1 MRLSSRALAMLAAAA
16 LPLALAS
23 CSPGSSSASS
33 ASSADAS
40 ATPAPAKPKDPN
52 SGLLTGTQLK
62 KALATASYFP
72 AGYAADPS
80 LARDTG
86 DTYQAPTT
94 KSAANPHC
102 AGLGA
107 TSWISVTG
115 VEGVSFAQDSHIN
128 KNTSVEL
135 DQEIDVYR
143 GTTATD
149 VMKDVVKVVAE
160 CPSYTD
166 SDTHS
171 TVKVT
176 GASTVGLG
184 DEAYTITLTD
194 SAWETGTTLIA
205 ARAGTAVVSVLS
217 TDGSDNGATSAKK
230 LADHVLASVKS
241 MSGSAGQ
248 S

>member
-1 MRLSSRALAMLAAAA
+1 MRLSSRALTMLAAAA

-23 CSPGSSSASS
+23 CSSGSSSS
-33 ASSADAS
+33 SSADAS
-40 ATPAPAKPKDPN
+40 STAAPAKPKDPDA
-52 SGLLTGTQLK
+52 GLPTGTQLK
-62 KALATASYFP
+62 KALAPASYFP
-72 AGYAADPS
+72 AGFAADPS

-86 DTYQAPTT
+86 DTYQAPAT
-94 KSAANPHC
+94 KSAAKPHC

-107 TSWISVTG
+107 TSWISLTG
-115 VEGVSFAQDSHIN
+115 VEGVSFAQDSHID
-128 KNTSVEL
+128 KNTSAEL

-143 GTTATD
+143 GTTAAD
-149 VMKDVVKVVAE
+149 VMKDMAKVVSA

-176 GASTVGLG
+176 GTSTTGLG
-184 DEAYTITLTD
+184 DDAFTITLTD
-194 SAWETGTTLIA
+194 SAWQSGTTLIA

-217 TDGSDNGATSAKK
+217 TDGSDNGAASAKK
-230 LADHVLASVKS
+230 LAEHVLASVKS

>member
-1 MRLSSRALAMLAAAA
+1 MRLSSRALTVLAAAA

-23 CSPGSSSASS
+23 CSS
-33 ASSADAS
+33 ASSADTS
-40 ATPAPAKPKDPN
+40 AATAPAKPKDPN
-52 SGLLTGTQLK
+52 AGLLTGTQLK
-62 KALATASYFP
+62 KALAPASYFP
-72 AGYAADPS
+72 SGFAADPG

-86 DTYQAPTT
+86 DTYQAPAT
-94 KSAANPHC
+94 KSATRPHC
-102 AGLGA
+102 ADLAA
-107 TSWISVTG
+107 TSWISLTG

-128 KNTSVEL
+128 KNTSAEL

-143 GTTATD
+143 GTTAAD
-149 VMKDVVKVVAE
+149 VMKDVAKVAAA

-166 SDTHS
+166 ADTHS

-176 GASTVGLG
+176 GASTTGLG

-194 SAWETGTTLIA
+194 SAWESGTTLIA

-217 TDGSDNGATSAKK
+217 TDGGDNGAASAKR
-230 LADHVLASVKS
+230 LAQHVLASVKRVS
-241 MSGSAGQ
+241 DTAGQ